1 MPDIQAQPLSGW
13 WRIVSFQLEFQDTGE
28 CVDTYGRAPLG
39 HIVIERDRIMSILTS
54 QERPNHDPAALFEA
68 MIAYSG
74 LCRVEGEDKLII
86 QVDTAWHPAWV
97 GTEQRRFF
105 RLDRDVLSIAT
116 AWQTHPSFP
125 GRTARG
131 VLMARKSKV

>member
-1 MPDIQAQPLSGW
+1 
-13 WRIVSFQLEFQDTGE
+13 
-28 CVDTYGRAPLG
+28 
-39 HIVIERDRIMSILTS
+39 
-54 QERPNHDPAALFEA
+54 